1 VLPVARNGA
10 GRRGTLVVALPD
22 PLDLGVLDELQFA
35 AGMKVQP
42 AIAAEEDLEQAIAR
56 HLGRPRAARPT
67 SFASRADA
75 IDLPEDTNPL
85 SALRRPG
92 HGEPLN

>member
-1 VLPVARNGA
+1 
-10 GRRGTLVVALPD
+10 
-22 PLDLGVLDELQFA
+22 VLDELQFA
-35 AGMKVQP
+35 AGMRVQP

-67 SFASRADA
+67 GFASRTDA
-75 IDLPEDTNPL
+75 IDLPDDTSPL
-85 SALRRPG
+85 SVLRRNG

>member
-1 VLPVARNGA
+1 VRRARCGGSGPHLTGIQA
-10 GRRGTLVVALPD
+10 
-22 PLDLGVLDELQFA
+22 
-35 AGMKVQP
+35 

-67 SFASRADA
+67 GFASRTDA
-75 IDLPEDTNPL
+75 IDLPDDTSPL
-85 SALRRPG
+85 SVLRRNG